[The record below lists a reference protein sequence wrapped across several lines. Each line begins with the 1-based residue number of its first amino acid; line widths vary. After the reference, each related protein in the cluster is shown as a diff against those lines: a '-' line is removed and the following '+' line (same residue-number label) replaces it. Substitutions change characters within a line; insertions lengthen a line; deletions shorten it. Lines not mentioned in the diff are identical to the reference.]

1 MTRCAVHSILQV
13 AWKRLERNEMMTET
27 VKVTSQGVL
36 VPRPLIQAWG
46 DIDEVEIEQRPGAI
60 VIKPKERS
68 SAKLRE
74 RMLQEMKAAG
84 LINELR
90 GTPPPRVSA
99 KERARLAKVLSRGKP
114 LSEIII
120 EDREDRA

>member
-1 MTRCAVHSILQV
+1 MI
-13 AWKRLERNEMMTET
+13 KT

-46 DIDEVEIEQRPGAI
+46 DVQEVEIEQRPDAI
-60 VIKPKERS
+60 VIKPKVKS
-68 SAKLRE
+68 SDKLRE
-74 RMLQEMKAAG
+74 RMLEEMQAAG
-84 LINELR
+84 LIEELH
-90 GTPPPRVSA
+90 GTPPPKVSA
-99 KERARLAKVLSRGKP
+99 EERARLAKILSQGKP

>member
-1 MTRCAVHSILQV
+1 
-13 AWKRLERNEMMTET
+13 MTET
-27 VKVTSQGVL
+27 VKVTSEGVL

-46 DIDEVEIEQRPGAI
+46 DIQEVEIEQRPDAI
-60 VIKPKERS
+60 VITPKARPSES
-68 SAKLRE
+68 RE

-84 LINELR
+84 LIVELR
-90 GTPPPRVSA
+90 GTPPPRVSVE
-99 KERARLAKVLSRGKP
+99 ERARLAKVLSRGKP